1 MTKKGFKQ
9 AKWGNDADVNHA
21 NHDKKW
27 RAKVMKKK
35 AEVMKAVPKKKAACR

>member
-1 MTKKGFKQ
+1 MTKKAFKR

-21 NHDKKW
+21 KHDKDW

-35 AEVMKAVPKKKAACR
+35 AKVMKAVQKKR